1 MKKKKVILT
10 SIIVMVIMML
20 SIGIKVSLYEPSKI
34 NAVIASKVF
43 KTPANTAFKDDNF
56 YKCVVDAYNSKNKT
70 SVAYTESLTD
80 EQLLTITEL
89 SCDGAGKSEK
99 EKISTSGKVTI
110 TNPKGVVLTDTGILT
125 TGTKVKIELAT
136 ETKEYT
142 VVIKGDVTGTGEASV
157 SDVAKLY
164 QALKGKIEIEDCYK
178 EAGNV
183 YSDDNEIKINDVAKL
198 YQFIKSKIKTLD

>member
-1 MKKKKVILT
+1 
-10 SIIVMVIMML
+10 
-20 SIGIKVSLYEPSKI
+20 
-34 NAVIASKVF
+34 
-43 KTPANTAFKDDNF
+43 
-56 YKCVVDAYNSKNKT
+56 
-70 SVAYTESLTD
+70 
-80 EQLLTITEL
+80 
-89 SCDGAGKSEK
+89 
-99 EKISTSGKVTI
+99 
-110 TNPKGVVLTDTGILT
+110 
-125 TGTKVKIELAT
+125 LAT

-198 YQFIKSKIKTLD
+198 YQYIKGKIDTLD